1 MNELNPIRIWGNWK
15 EGYALDWHTLKS
27 IYLGVDE
34 WGHNQY
40 ETTRSKLGEMVYQLK
55 YNQNISVLDE
65 MIHLIAPFLDWWNI
79 SSKVSAIIPVPPSNI
94 NRIFQPVFE
103 ICNKLSEYLSI
114 PLYTEFL
121 IKNNHIQSKNLDR
134 INKIEISGSIKRRL
148 RFQTEVNVLLI
159 DDLFQTG
166 STLTECVK
174 ILKTDSHIRDIFV
187 LTMTKTRR
195 VNK

>member
-1 MNELNPIRIWGNWK
+1 LNELNPIRIWGNWK

-103 ICNKLSEYLSI
+103 ICNKLSEYLAI

-187 LTMTKTRR
+187 LTMTKTWR

>member
-1 MNELNPIRIWGNWK
+1 MLVYN
-15 EGYALDWHTLKS
+15 
-27 IYLGVDE
+27 
-34 WGHNQY
+34 NQY

-103 ICNKLSEYLSI
+103 ICNKLSEYLAI

>member
-103 ICNKLSEYLSI
+103 ICNKLSEYLAI